1 VEKSEEMTNL
11 SLILHQ
17 KHLISKTQNL
27 IMKSVLR
34 ILLKISNHEK
44 YIKILNFNNLR
55 SSGKM
60 MQNLSDQKKKQQR
73 LTLSVLLGKN
83 KRREKRYK
91 NF

>member
-1 VEKSEEMTNL
+1 VKKCEEMTNL

-17 KHLISKTQNL
+17 KYLISKTQNL
-27 IMKSVLR
+27 TIKSVLR
-34 ILLKISNHEK
+34 ILLKISNYEK
-44 YIKILNFNNLR
+44 LIKILNFNNLR

-60 MQNLSDQKKKQQR
+60 IKNLSDQKKKQQR

-83 KRREKRYK
+83 KRREKLYK